1 MSELR
6 IIGYI
11 HTDLKE
17 KFGVPRQSGLVPA
30 LTGRIVFEAEF
41 KSRDFIKGL
50 EGFNYLWLLWRFD
63 GVDTSH
69 VKSTVRPP
77 RLGGNKTMG
86 VFATRSPFRPNPIG
100 LSSVKLEKI
109 DFDDSLGPILTVS
122 GVDMKDGTAIYDI
135 KPYLPYT
142 DIHTDALGGFG
153 ADHLGD
159 NLTVVFPDELKKLVP
174 GDKLDA
180 LIGLLREDPRPHY
193 QDDPERIY
201 GLSYAGLNVS
211 FTVDKEIRV
220 IKIAPE

>member
-30 LTGRIVFEAEF
+30 LTGRIVFEPEF
-41 KSRDFIKGL
+41 RSKDFIKGI

-63 GVDTSH
+63 GVDTAQI
-69 VKSTVRPP
+69 KSTVRPP

-100 LSSVKLEKI
+100 LSSVKLERI
-109 DFDDSLGPILTVS
+109 DFDISLGPILTVS
-122 GVDMKDGTAIYDI
+122 GVDMKDETAIYDI

-142 DIHTDALGGFG
+142 DIHADALGGFG
-153 ADHLGD
+153 AKHLND
-159 NLTVVFPDELKKLVP
+159 NLLVDFPDDLKKLVP
-174 GDKLDA
+174 EDKIDA

-193 QDDPERIY
+193 QDDPKRVY

-211 FTVDKEIRV
+211 FTVDKEIHV

>member
-30 LTGRIVFEAEF
+30 LTGRIVFEPEF
-41 KSRDFIKGL
+41 RSKDFIKGI

-63 GVDTSH
+63 GVDTAQI
-69 VKSTVRPP
+69 KSTVRPP

-100 LSSVKLEKI
+100 LSSVKLERI
-109 DFDDSLGPILTVS
+109 DFDISLGPILTVS
-122 GVDMKDGTAIYDI
+122 GVDMKDETAIYDI

-153 ADHLGD
+153 AKHLND
-159 NLTVVFPDELKKLVP
+159 NLLVDFPDDLKKLVP
-174 GDKLDA
+174 EDKIDA

-193 QDDPERIY
+193 QDDPKRVY

-211 FTVDKEIRV
+211 FTVDKEIHV

>member
-30 LTGRIVFEAEF
+30 LTGRIVFEPEF
-41 KSRDFIKGL
+41 RSKDFIKGI

-63 GVDTSH
+63 GVDTAQI
-69 VKSTVRPP
+69 KSTVRPP

-86 VFATRSPFRPNPIG
+86 VFATRSPFRPTPIG
-100 LSSVKLEKI
+100 LSSVKLERI
-109 DFDDSLGPILTVS
+109 DFDISLGPILTVS
-122 GVDMKDGTAIYDI
+122 GVDMKDETAIYDI

-153 ADHLGD
+153 AKHLND
-159 NLTVVFPDELKKLVP
+159 NLLVDFPDDLKKLVP
-174 GDKLDA
+174 EDKIDA

-193 QDDPERIY
+193 QDDPKRVY

-211 FTVDKEIRV
+211 FTVDKEIHV